1 MQDKTTENRKFLA
14 SAVPFHSSFLQFER
28 YFSFWIL
35 FFCLPLLFLPKINLF
50 SVAEKETAGIR
61 IDDLILLVFSVVI
74 FWGRFILQ
82 KRLGDIEK
90 WVFILI
96 GFSLFSYAL
105 NRLLV
110 IFNFPHVPASIF
122 YCLRLLEY
130 FMFFYIGALASQF
143 FKLSAL
149 IKTLFLWNL
158 ILMLLQR
165 MEWIGQFSILGY
177 SSFASDRVT
186 GIASFPSE
194 AGLLLSMLFC
204 FLIYD
209 EDANHRLLWNIP
221 VIFQKTYIY
230 WLFLICATLVI
241 FTGARIAILAL
252 VIAFSFRVVN
262 DLKNSSLSSWLIA
275 FIFTSAAIVVIAL
288 AIMHTDSVFVRSAQL
303 LSFRNFELV
312 EKVWYRTDL
321 SQDLIGQEAVR
332 NQNYDTSWWMRI
344 HKWCYALKTY
354 YMHPESYLS
363 GLGPGFAMTALD
375 GGFLRILIE
384 NGVIGCFLFWKLFS
398 SIYHTSKQLKWIVIV
413 FLINMLFF
421 DAYLA
426 YKPISLMFFIMGHA
440 SATKRTESMW
450 CSESKSCVWH
460 SGTLFQSP
468 FLGL

>member
-1 MQDKTTENRKFLA
+1 MMHDKTTEIKFLA
-14 SAVPFHSSFLQFER
+14 FPATFHSSFLQFDR

-61 IDDLILLVFSVVI
+61 IDDLILLVFSFVI
-74 FWGRFILQ
+74 FWGRSILQ
-82 KRLGDIEK
+82 KRLGNIEK
-90 WVFILI
+90 WIFILI

-110 IFNFPHVPASIF
+110 TFNLLHVPASIF
-122 YCLRLLEY
+122 YVFRPLEY

-143 FKLSAL
+143 FKLNAL
-149 IKTLFLWNL
+149 IKALFLWNL

-165 MEWIGQFSILGY
+165 IELIGQFSILGY

-194 AGLLLSMLFC
+194 AGLLLTILFC

-209 EDANHRLLWNIP
+209 EDANHRLLENIP
-221 VIFQKTYIY
+221 VIFQKTYTY

-241 FTGARIAILAL
+241 FTGSRIAILAL
-252 VIAFSFRVVN
+252 VSAFSFRVVN
-262 DLKNSSLSSWLIA
+262 DLKNFSLISWLIA
-275 FIFTSAAIVVIAL
+275 FIFTSAAVVVITL

-312 EKVWYRTDL
+312 EKVWDHIDL
-321 SQDLIGQEAVR
+321 SQDPIGQEAVS

-363 GLGPGFAMTALD
+363 GLGPGFAMAALD
-375 GGFLRILIE
+375 GGFLRVLIE
-384 NGVIGCFLFWKLFS
+384 YGVIGCFLFWKLFS
-398 SIYHTSKQLKWIVIV
+398 SIYQTSKQLKWIIIV

-426 YKPISLMFFIMGHA
+426 YKPMSLMFFIMGYTSSLKQGILNSH
-440 SATKRTESMW
+440 
-450 CSESKSCVWH
+450 
-460 SGTLFQSP
+460 
-468 FLGL
+468 